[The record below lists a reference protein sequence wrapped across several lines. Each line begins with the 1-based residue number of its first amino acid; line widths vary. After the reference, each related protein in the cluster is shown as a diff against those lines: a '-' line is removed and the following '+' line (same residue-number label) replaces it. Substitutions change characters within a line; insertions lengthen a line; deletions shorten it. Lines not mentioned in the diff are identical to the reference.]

1 MADTRSINTIR
12 ITTPNTSALRI
23 ITVRIKAT
31 GDRTHTSILRIIT
44 VRIKATGD
52 RTPIL
57 GLGTIIR
64 SMASLN
70 PTLAQL
76 QVQRRASHAENT
88 A

>member
-12 ITTPNTSALRI
+12 ITTPNTS
-23 ITVRIKAT
+23 T
-31 GDRTHTSILRIIT
+31 LRIIT